1 MKSKRKISMWL
12 YIPQSNKV
20 QFDPIRSTLTQIV
33 VECTFNKVIS
43 GKYSSNVEYT
53 YTHPRL
59 NKKLTGIVSKAFWEA

>member
-12 YIPQSNKV
+12 YMPQSNKV
-20 QFDPIRSTLTQIV
+20 QFDPIRSTLTQVV
-33 VECTFNKVIS
+33 VECTFNKVIP

>member
-12 YIPQSNKV
+12 YMPQSKKV
-20 QFDPIRSTLTQIV
+20 QFDPIHSTLTQV
-33 VECTFNKVIS
+33 KVIS